1 MNPVATKVA
10 VIGAGRAV
18 CASNLAKNGISVT
31 LFESARGPGGRM
43 SRRRETTEDGKELYF
58 DHGAPYFSTTNADV
72 EDMIRGWEARGLV
85 AEWKQNFGSFDYI
98 TKTFVNSEKDG
109 LNKKY
114 VGIPGMNSICRAL
127 CNETGIESKFGV
139 MVGKLEW
146 LENEDLW
153 SLKDKDGH
161 DLGQFNGV
169 ITSDK
174 STFSQRFTQVSGI
187 PPPLDLNV
195 TPVLAD
201 KVKDV
206 PVRPCFALMLAFE
219 NPLSSI
225 PLKGFSFEN
234 SEVLSWAICES
245 SKPGRSASSERW
257 VLRSTEQYAEK
268 IIAQAGLQKPSNAAL
283 TEIAEE
289 LFKEFQ
295 RTGFDMSAPFFK
307 KAHRWGSAFPATSIA
322 KDAKCIWDGTK
333 KLAICGD
340 FCVLKPKCRSVWC
353 YLHSEAGASTVSLE
367 SAADRISSG
376 WRLPTDFPSNAFGSP
391 NAFKAKWAAFCP
403 EIIIAP
409 KVGPYAMA
417 LCKYIGYPD
426 LFITFTCNPKWPE
439 IAREVDPECV
449 RPEDRPDLIS
459 RVFMKSVRDTRLF
472 GRIQALSVVYTVEFQ
487 KRGLPHAHICL
498 FLHVDDKLPSP
509 AMIDNFISAEIPDI
523 DEDPELYVLTE
534 VLLRSNNRSLSMF
547 EGMPFPDDA
556 TILSSN
562 NRLIHDELS
571 YKDELKEEHVRLKAS
586 MTDEQKKVYET
597 IMSSAYSGTGRT
609 FFLYSYGGMGKTF
622 IWMTLAA
629 AIRCRGD
636 IVLNVASSGIAS
648 LLMSGGRTAHSRFVI
663 LINCNED
670 FV

>member
-10 VIGAGRAV
+10 VIGAGISGAV

-114 VGIPGMNSICRAL
+114 VGVPGMNSICRAL
-127 CNETGIESKFGV
+127 CNET
-139 MVGKLEW
+139 
-146 LENEDLW
+146 
-153 SLKDKDGH
+153 DKDGQ

-169 ITSDK
+169 VTSDK
-174 STFSQRFTQVSGI
+174 STFSQRFTKVSGI

-195 TPVLAD
+195 MPVLAD
-201 KVKDV
+201 KVKEV

-245 SKPGRSASSERW
+245 SKPGRSTSSERW
-257 VLRSTEQYAEK
+257 VLRSTEQYAEN

-295 RTGFDMSAPFFK
+295 RTGFDMSMPFFK

-322 KDAKCIWDGTK
+322 RDEKCIWDGTK

-340 FCVLKPKCRSVWC
+340 FCV
-353 YLHSEAGASTVSLE
+353 
-367 SAADRISSG
+367 
-376 WRLPTDFPSNAFGSP
+376 SP
-391 NAFKAKWAAFCP
+391 N
-403 EIIIAP
+403 
-409 KVGPYAMA
+409 
-417 LCKYIGYPD
+417 
-426 LFITFTCNPKWPE
+426 
-439 IAREVDPECV
+439 
-449 RPEDRPDLIS
+449 
-459 RVFMKSVRDTRLF
+459 
-472 GRIQALSVVYTVEFQ
+472 VE
-487 KRGLPHAHICL
+487 GA
-498 FLHVDDKLPSP
+498 
-509 AMIDNFISAEIPDI
+509 
-523 DEDPELYVLTE
+523 
-534 VLLRSNNRSLSMF
+534 
-547 EGMPFPDDA
+547 
-556 TILSSN
+556 ILSGLTAASIFSETFS
-562 NRLIHDELS
+562 RL
-571 YKDELKEEHVRLKAS
+571 
-586 MTDEQKKVYET
+586 
-597 IMSSAYSGTGRT
+597 
-609 FFLYSYGGMGKTF
+609 
-622 IWMTLAA
+622 
-629 AIRCRGD
+629 
-636 IVLNVASSGIAS
+636 
-648 LLMSGGRTAHSRFVI
+648 
-663 LINCNED
+663 
-670 FV
+670 